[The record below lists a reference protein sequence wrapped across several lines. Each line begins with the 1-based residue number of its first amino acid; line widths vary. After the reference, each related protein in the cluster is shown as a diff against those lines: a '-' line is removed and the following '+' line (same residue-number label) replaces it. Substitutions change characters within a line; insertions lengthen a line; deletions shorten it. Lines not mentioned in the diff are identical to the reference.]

1 MLYIFKDSRWV
12 EIMSEKSTQS
22 SSKNNATPQHST
34 DTGGMGDAGFAGEF
48 AAQSG
53 DIKSMLS
60 SSSGET
66 PPNPK
71 TILQM
76 QSVFGNRATMQLLR
90 NKESESTLQPTR
102 KTDVVYPFAGLR
114 MAQRETVDNPMA
126 ETVASIA
133 DVDEL
138 GDVSENGII
147 ERDALT
153 ENESASLDDKRHGDN
168 ESPSQFTQPTPNT
181 IIPLIQRDP
190 EGNALAYSGDIETSP
205 LPLGDEIS
213 PAQSGDIQR
222 GKKADAAG
230 AVAKSFGE
238 GLFDATIGGGFFAWK
253 GIAEDLKSEPNPQ
266 LDDIIY
272 GEGKIGTLFYMI
284 DKTAEIT
291 KAMVNTLT
299 SLGVITGF
307 LSLWPLV
314 APVTAPLAASF
325 GLLATIGH
333 GIAAILKSIMVVRDL
348 YRLHQLKDDWAR
360 GSKGYYELKKKAWAD
375 GASVLGSVLGFI
387 SGAAFGAFDPSAAA
401 GTIMELSGQGAGK
414 AAAGIGA
421 SAGTAQAFGT
431 GGDILG
437 GSGDA
442 LGQTLYGDKGDDGTI
457 TIPADV
463 FAAWEAE
470 IMELAGITSESLEED
485 DSTVDELQETISN
498 VDSGMGDADS
508 QLDSLSEESI
518 KVSDEVHNAEEQ
530 ANRVAEVAD
539 SGEPLESEPDAE
551 KLESAEEKLIEA
563 EDALDLPS
571 GVDPGLTITV
581 TSPDGVESEP
591 DMSGGGSIP
600 GSKASM
606 PPRPVPSITI
616 TDPDGNTT
624 PFEMSREDTFNEDS
638 ESATPEFQR
647 KELQGRS
654 ISSTGAEPVI
664 QRGIGS
670 KIKKKFGSIKKWM
683 AKKLGNFSKRIKKIV
698 AKVKGKITGWAM
710 KFLGLDKEVKSL
722 KESFAAD
729 KEMIPEAQTEGV
741 GAKESIEQAKE
752 KLPEIAD
759 ALAKRKE

>member
-1 MLYIFKDSRWV
+1 
-12 EIMSEKSTQS
+12 MSEKSTQS
-22 SSKNNATPQHST
+22 SSKNNATPQHAT

-230 AVAKSFGE
+230 AVAKSFGK

-253 GIAEDLKSEPNPQ
+253 DAVQGINDEEERQ
-266 LDDIIY
+266 HDDIIY
-272 GEGKIGTLFYMI
+272 GEGTLGALFFAI

-314 APVTAPLAASF
+314 APVTAPLAAIF
-325 GLLATIGH
+325 GLLATVGH
-333 GIAAILKSIMVVRDL
+333 GVAAILKSIMVVRDL
-348 YRLHQLKDDWAR
+348 YRLHKLKNDWAR
-360 GSKGYYELKKKAWAD
+360 GSKGYYELKKKTWAD

-401 GTIMELSGQGAGK
+401 TTIMELSGQGAGK

-431 GGDILG
+431 SGDLIGG
-437 GSGDA
+437 GSDA
-442 LGQTLYGDKGDDGTI
+442 VGQTLYGDKGDDGTI

-470 IMELAGITSESLEED
+470 IMELSGTTLQALED
-485 DSTVDELQETISN
+485 DGSTVDELQESISGI
-498 VDSGMGDADS
+498 DSGMGDAGG
-508 QLDSLSEESI
+508 QLESLSEEAN
-518 KVSDEVHNAEEQ
+518 KVTEEVHNAEEQ
-530 ANRVAEVAD
+530 ADRVAEVAG

-563 EDALDLPS
+563 ENSLDLPS
-571 GVDPGLTITV
+571 GVDPSLTITV

-591 DMSGGGSIP
+591 DMSGGGGSIP

-606 PPRPVPSITI
+606 PPKPVPSITI
-616 TDPDGNTT
+616 TDPEGNTT

-647 KELQGRS
+647 KELHDSS

-683 AKKLGNFSKRIKKIV
+683 AKKLGNFSKRIKKIM
-698 AKVKGKITGWAM
+698 AKVKGKITGWGL
-710 KFLGLDKEVKSL
+710 KFLGLDKDVNALQENF
-722 KESFAAD
+722 EAD